1 MISTT
6 TSRGVA
12 HALAERFAGAAHAT
26 ARPVV
31 ADIVR
36 RRVFDALGAL
46 AAGRGIADHAL
57 FAALPE
63 RGLLADVRRL
73 CAVIRSTEVDDLD
86 RLSCTSP
93 GSVAVPVS
101 LLVAAWRGLGEEEL
115 LAGVAAG
122 YEAMAGIGQALGGP
136 HRLPD
141 GVWPSYDAAPLAAAA
156 ASAAVLGL
164 DGDRA
169 AHALAIAV
177 ARTPGRAGRIA
188 GEPTS
193 RWLGY
198 GSAAADGVVAT
209 LAAEAGAHGDLAL
222 LDLPAL
228 RVDPPPQAQWLVER
242 ADVKPFCTAR
252 QTQSAVEAARMTA
265 MDLQGATIVEAE
277 VAVPAA
283 YRAMIDQ
290 PRPRTRL
297 ASIASAQF
305 QLSAA
310 LTSEGV
316 LWDVVRASPAP
327 PAVAMR
333 VIVDG
338 RLSALYP
345 EAWPAR
351 VRLRT
356 AGGDE
361 ATRTILGGDE
371 PLPGW
376 HQLFTKHARLGALA
390 PPELDALRAACRS
403 IAPGE
408 LLHLADPER
417 TR

>member
-1 MISTT
+1 VTAA
-6 TSRGVA
+6 TSPGVA
-12 HALAERFAGAAHAT
+12 HALAERFSAA
-26 ARPVV
+26 ARASSRRAIADV
-31 ADIVR
+31 AR

-57 FAALPE
+57 LAALPE
-63 RGLLADVRRL
+63 HGLIADVRRL

-86 RLSCTSP
+86 RRSCTSP

-122 YEAMAGIGQALGGP
+122 YEAMAGLGQALDGP
-136 HRLPD
+136 HRLA
-141 GVWPSYDAAPLAAAA
+141 GGLWPSYVAAPLAAAA
-156 ASAAVLGL
+156 ATAAVLDL
-164 DGDRA
+164 DADRA
-169 AHALAIAV
+169 AHALAVAA

-198 GSAAADGVVAT
+198 GSAAADGVVAA

-222 LDLPAL
+222 LGLPPLLDDA
-228 RVDPPPQAQWLVER
+228 RWLVER

-252 QTQSAVEAARMTA
+252 QTQSAVEAARLAST
-265 MDLQGATIVEAE
+265 DLHGATIVEAE

-283 YRAMIDQ
+283 YRGMIDQ
-290 PRPRTRL
+290 PQPRTRL

-310 LTSEGV
+310 LTSEDA
-316 LWDVVRASPAP
+316 LFDVVRDSPAP

-345 EAWPAR
+345 QAWPAR

-361 ATRTILGGDE
+361 ATRTVLGGDE

-376 HQLFTKHARLGALA
+376 DELRTKHARLGALGA
-390 PPELDALRAACRS
+390 ADLDALRAACRS

-408 LLHLADPER
+408 LLELADPER

>member
-1 MISTT
+1 MISVA

-12 HALAERFAGAAHAT
+12 HVLAERFAAAAHASS
-26 ARPVV
+26 RSDI
-31 ADIVR
+31 ADIAR
-36 RRVFDALGAL
+36 RRVFDAVGAL
-46 AAGRGIADHAL
+46 AAGRPVADHAL

-63 RGLLADVRRL
+63 QGLIADVRRL

-101 LLVAAWRGLGEEEL
+101 LLLTAWRGLGEEEL

-122 YEAMAGIGQALGGP
+122 YQAMAGIGQALGGP
-136 HRLPD
+136 HQLTD
-141 GVWPSYDAAPLAAAA
+141 GVWPSYVAAPLAAAA
-156 ASAAVLGL
+156 TAAAVLGL

-169 AHALAIAV
+169 AHALAIAA

-188 GEPTS
+188 GAPTS

-198 GSAAADGVVAT
+198 GGAAADGVVAA

-228 RVDPPPQAQWLVER
+228 RVEAPVDTQWLVER

-252 QTQSAVEAARMTA
+252 QTQSAVEAARLAA
-265 MDLQGATIVEAE
+265 MDLQGVAIVEAE

-283 YRAMIDQ
+283 YRGMIDQ

-305 QLSAA
+305 QVSAA
-310 LTSEGV
+310 LTSPDALFDV
-316 LWDVVRASPAP
+316 LRDSPPPPVVPT
-327 PAVAMR
+327 R

-338 RLSALYP
+338 RLSTLYP
-345 EAWPAR
+345 QAWPAR
-351 VRLRT
+351 VRLRS
-356 AGGDE
+356 AAGDE
-361 ATRTILGGDE
+361 ATRTVLGGDE

-376 HQLFTKHARLGALA
+376 HDLFAKHSRLGALA
-390 PPELDALRAACRS
+390 PPELDALCAACRS

-417 TR
+417 IR